1 MNLSKWYVID
11 RPTEMLAS
19 TVTANTRTGVM
30 TTTIGPIGIGIS
42 TPNGMV
48 WFVPGTTKLTA
59 VRSLVIVNST
69 ARRTPALKA
78 KAALAVFV
86 KKLYSRWTCGSTWTS
101 MSVSDTSAAL
111 PIDAVMGWFG
121 VARARSG

>member
-11 RPTEMLAS
+11 KPTEMLAS

-30 TTTIGPIGIGIS
+30 TTTIGPMGIGIS
-42 TPNGMV
+42 APSGMV
-48 WFVPGTTKLTA
+48 WLVPGTTKFTA
-59 VRSLVIVNST
+59 ARSLVIANST
-69 ARRTPALKA
+69 ASRTPALKA
-78 KAALAVFV
+78 NAALAVFV

-101 MSVSDTSAAL
+101 MSVSDTSAPS
-111 PIDAVMGWFG
+111 PIDAVMGWLG